1 MKIVRQLLSLTLV
14 CRIVVLAY
22 LSNTHVGHQHS
33 LVPVAVAICAI
44 DCEKEDHR
52 SAGYDCVWF
61 QTNRFTEY
69 VGALAI
75 NSQIHFESE
84 TIQWSDQILH
94 LTASPDS
101 YHWDRGPPVV

>member
-1 MKIVRQLLSLTLV
+1 MKIIRQLFSLTLV
-14 CRIVVLAY
+14 FCIGFLAY
-22 LSNTHVGHQHS
+22 VTESHMGHQHS
-33 LVPVAVAICAI
+33 FVSFATTICSL

-61 QTNRFTEY
+61 QTKRLTEH

>member
-1 MKIVRQLLSLTLV
+1 MKIVRRLLSLTLV
-14 CRIVVLAY
+14 FRIGVLAY
-22 LSNTHVGHQHS
+22 LSNTHVGHHHS
-33 LVPVAVAICAI
+33 LVPVEVAICAI
-44 DCEKEDHR
+44 DCEEEDHR
-52 SAGYDCVWF
+52 SARYDCVWF

-69 VGALAI
+69 VGALSI

-94 LTASPDS
+94 LTASPYS

>member
-1 MKIVRQLLSLTLV
+1 MKIVKQILSLTLV
-14 CRIVVLAY
+14 CRIGVLAY
-22 LSNTHVGHQHS
+22 LSNTHVGHHHS
-33 LVPVAVAICAI
+33 LVPVEVAICAI
-44 DCEKEDHR
+44 DCEEEDHR
-52 SAGYDCVWF
+52 SARYDCVWF

-69 VGALAI
+69 VGALSI

-84 TIQWSDQILH
+84 TIQRPNQILH

>member
-1 MKIVRQLLSLTLV
+1 MKIVRRLLSLTLV
-14 CRIVVLAY
+14 FRIGVLAY
-22 LSNTHVGHQHS
+22 LSNTHVGYHHS
-33 LVPVAVAICAI
+33 LVPVEVAICAI
-44 DCEKEDHR
+44 DCEEEDHR

-61 QTNRFTEY
+61 QTNRFTKY

-94 LTASPDS
+94 LTASLYS

>member
-1 MKIVRQLLSLTLV
+1 MKIVRQLFSLTLV
-14 CRIVVLAY
+14 FRIGVLAY
-22 LSNTHVGHQHS
+22 LSNTHVGHHHS
-33 LVPVAVAICAI
+33 LVPVEVAICAI
-44 DCEKEDHR
+44 DCEEEDHR

-61 QTNRFTEY
+61 QTSRFTKY

-94 LTASPDS
+94 LTASPYS
-101 YHWDRGPPVV
+101 YHWDRVPPVV

>member
-14 CRIVVLAY
+14 CCIGVLAY
-22 LSNTHVGHQHS
+22 LSNTHVGHHHS

-44 DCEKEDHR
+44 DCENEDHQ
-52 SAGYDCVWF
+52 SAGCDCVWF

-69 VGALAI
+69 VGALSI

-101 YHWDRGPPVV
+101 CHWDRGPPVV

>member
-1 MKIVRQLLSLTLV
+1 MKIVRRLLSLTLV
-14 CRIVVLAY
+14 FRIGVLAY
-22 LSNTHVGHQHS
+22 LSNTHVGHHHS
-33 LVPVAVAICAI
+33 LVPVEVAICAI
-44 DCEKEDHR
+44 DCEEEDHR
-52 SAGYDCVWF
+52 SARYDCVWF

-94 LTASPDS
+94 LTASPYS

>member
-33 LVPVAVAICAI
+33 LVPVAAAICAI

-61 QTNRFTEY
+61 QTKRLTEH
-69 VGALAI
+69 VGAPGV
-75 NSQIHFESE
+75 NSQIHLESE
-84 TIQWSDQILH
+84 TIQWSDQIFR
-94 LTASPDS
+94 LTASTDS